1 MYLANV
7 QYIISVTITLTFQA
21 AIDAAVKELLSF
33 KAAYKAETG
42 VEWSPNA
49 TTPSGNKSTAIV
61 DVKADPSNKSSGDMV
76 SAQIKECGDRVRD
89 LKSKKAEKV
98 HQKFD
103 YLFTHTHFTG
113 TFIFN

>member
-1 MYLANV
+1 M
-7 QYIISVTITLTFQA
+7 
-21 AIDAAVKELLSF
+21 
-33 KAAYKAETG
+33 
-42 VEWSPNA
+42 
-49 TTPSGNKSTAIV
+49 

-103 YLFTHTHFTG
+103 YLFTHTHISLVPLFLIKTLIDAAVKELLNLKAAYKAETG
-113 TFIFN
+113 VEWSPNTSTPSGSKSSVDIKADPNKKTEKVCVQ